1 MSINDLVKNIEQFN
15 LYYAI
20 YLLVLPL
27 LSFVYHYV
35 YTLGR
40 GELSPHKYVYATLI
54 YLTSIPGIFGT
65 ILTGYTL
72 FILRGNLLNV
82 NLVVYFLP
90 IISMITTIIF
100 IRREVNLD
108 NIPGFE
114 KLSGLFTT
122 LGVTFIL
129 TLILL
134 KTRIFLFFGG
144 SIGTF
149 FLLLIFLFAL
159 LKWGTYMLFKRK
171 KDQHR
176 KPPKFPY

>member
-1 MSINDLVKNIEQFN
+1 MSINDLIKNIEQFN
-15 LYYAI
+15 LYCTI
-20 YLLVLPL
+20 YLIALPIIAFL
-27 LSFVYHYV
+27 YQFVHRS
-35 YTLGR
+35 GK
-40 GELSPHKYVYATLI
+40 GEDSPHKYVYSVLI
-54 YLTSIPGIFGT
+54 YMTSIPGVLGT
-65 ILTGYTL
+65 IITSYTL
-72 FILRGNLLNV
+72 FILKGNLLNV

-90 IISMITTIIF
+90 IISMLTTIIF

-122 LGVTFIL
+122 LGVTFVL

-159 LKWGTYMLFKRK
+159 LKWGTYLLFKRK
-171 KDQHR
+171 KDQPR